1 MVGRKSRVRSS
12 FSSTCICHQ
21 LPSCDVL

>member
-1 MVGRKSRVRSS
+1 MVGRESRVRSS
-12 FSSTCICHQ
+12 FSSTCICHR